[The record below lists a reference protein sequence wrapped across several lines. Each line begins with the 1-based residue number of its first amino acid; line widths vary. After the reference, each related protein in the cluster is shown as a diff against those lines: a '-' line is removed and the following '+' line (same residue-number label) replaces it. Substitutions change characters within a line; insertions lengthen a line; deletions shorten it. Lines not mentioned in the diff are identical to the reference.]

1 MSQLESGGTLARD
14 KLLEQIQ
21 NDLKNLSLES
31 KKSKALQGLREA
43 TEEAIVKVRSLSKT
57 TASGSAASDPSGLY
71 LVTNQILYPLV
82 HGCESKDLK
91 VIKLSLGLMQRLII
105 HQTVDFKGARYITD
119 TLWMLMEANME
130 ELKILQTVTLL
141 LTSSSV
147 VQHETLAKC
156 LVICFRL
163 NFTKDGHLNTIAGA
177 TVRQLVPV
185 VFERVT
191 APDQAHR
198 HVQEQPSPQFLQLTA
213 PLLPKHA
220 DAFVM
225 DAYLL
230 FHDIVLLVGAEQPIW
245 MTGIMEMTRSFGLEL
260 LESILTKFPLVFT
273 QHREFTLL
281 LKEKV
286 CSLVIKLFSPNI
298 KYRGGSAHP
307 GGGMSAQ
314 DKPFYPITSKLM
326 RVVSILILEY
336 HDILTTETEIFLSL
350 VMKFL
355 DPDKALWQNCI
366 ALEVIHKIMV
376 KPELLHFLCATFDMN
391 EHSTKVYQDMING
404 LGAFVQNVMSTPKNF
419 EIDHSSQGGGS
430 GNASGGSSG
439 NANGLAGSNVYGS
452 GGGISPQP
460 GFFYRNT
467 WKPLTLSFVGGQTK
481 ELYLDVSDK
490 LEVPTVSDGYGIS
503 LAYAC
508 LLDAVRSMS
517 LIIPTEIEG
526 DQLRLDN
533 PDRACWGQLIESSW
547 CGVLAALSLLLDAST
562 DDSGTENI
570 LKAMEVYSSICG
582 RLNVNKPRD
591 AYLASVCKA
600 SLPPH
605 YTLNVL
611 KSTPCTQNVSGPSK
625 GQGESHGLDGGNAPG
640 EGDIRHQVVAIGTP
654 LPTSSLP
661 TSAHQGPV
669 MLTAKNLQCMRSI
682 LSVAHCHGNLLG
694 QSWHII
700 LTTLQHLVW
709 ILGLKPVAGGGLAS
723 SVHTSSGENNSVI
736 TTAVLADLPVL
747 SNMVSRL
754 FESSDALSETSISHL
769 IEALCHLSEESME
782 LATTNREPSL
792 FAVAKLL
799 ETALVN
805 LNRLDVVWRPITS
818 HLLVVCQHP
827 HLRMR
832 QWGCEALTFLTKQSL
847 QHKFSTSMKDNP
859 RLQVQ
864 LLSPLAELCSIP
876 FPDVRQKQLD
886 TVLHILHSSGE
897 VVSHGWPLILTIV
910 GSIEQQH
917 SDILIR
923 SAFQCLQ
930 LIFADFLP
938 TIPYRCY
945 PQCVDCATTF
955 GSQMTELNVSLTA
968 VGLLWNLSDY
978 FYQNVK
984 MLRSL
989 SVEGENKIFPDFPGC
1004 KNIPSLDKLWMC
1016 LFYKLKDLCL
1026 DSRPAVRKSSGQT
1039 LFSTIAAHGSVL
1051 DGNTWQAVLWQV
1063 LFPLLDNVII
1073 QSDNASSEKVSQ
1085 SHVIMIHHSRNTAQK
1100 QWAETKVLTISGV
1113 VRVFNTKRKLLR
1125 TMDDYSK
1132 AWLLLLEYVEKMALS
1147 DTMEVSLAALKA
1159 MQEMVVSSGE
1169 EQAQNATSES
1179 MSLREVNWNICW
1191 KTWLK
1196 IGPQKTKFITH
1207 SPASLSQGQVLII
1220 GYIHIFQSLFP
1231 FVQSQFRVSDVEAL
1245 GSVLL
1250 GCMQVP
1256 IEADIESPEN
1266 LSPVHATAM
1275 DNLAKVEK
1283 LALSTNHDLI
1293 FEVFDV
1299 YFKVCHLAFHTHP
1312 EEDRFRDRLLL
1323 LGENTIERIA
1333 DFFMAAAKIE
1343 DGSFPLDQVMFKIAQ
1358 TLRTPLKLK
1367 YQCVK
1372 QSNWRVAINVL
1383 IKVLREGLPLARKRS
1398 QGRDF
1403 KAFWS
1408 ELALV
1413 LEYFLFPESI
1423 QEQDQEDKMADEAL
1437 DCHLIEILREE
1448 VLPHPG
1454 SIPTDF
1460 IRKIV
1465 ILLNKGSIHS
1475 TIHLSEDCSGSIG
1488 LREDFAKQCF
1498 ETLLDFSLLRTEDSQ
1513 HPEDETLG
1521 SQEDLCGSSSITNRL
1536 AITSLLLRFKEVLV
1550 DAIDGEKLNR
1560 NIPLQ
1565 RQKTAEIA
1573 FVLRAIATVIS
1584 SMKKS
1589 PQAKVDKK
1597 TWQQVIALYP
1607 YLVQCTE
1614 TNSPQIISSVKD
1626 ALLQYQDLLQPMH

>member
-1 MSQLESGGTLARD
+1 M
-14 KLLEQIQ
+14 
-21 NDLKNLSLES
+21 
-31 KKSKALQGLREA
+31 
-43 TEEAIVKVRSLSKT
+43 
-57 TASGSAASDPSGLY
+57 
-71 LVTNQILYPLV
+71 
-82 HGCESKDLK
+82 
-91 VIKLSLGLMQRLII
+91 
-105 HQTVDFKGARYITD
+105 
-119 TLWMLMEANME
+119 
-130 ELKILQTVTLL
+130 
-141 LTSSSV
+141 
-147 VQHETLAKC
+147 
-156 LVICFRL
+156 
-163 NFTKDGHLNTIAGA
+163 
-177 TVRQLVPV
+177 
-185 VFERVT
+185 
-191 APDQAHR
+191 
-198 HVQEQPSPQFLQLTA
+198 
-213 PLLPKHA
+213 
-220 DAFVM
+220 
-225 DAYLL
+225 
-230 FHDIVLLVGAEQPIW
+230 
-245 MTGIMEMTRSFGLEL
+245 
-260 LESILTKFPLVFT
+260 
-273 QHREFTLL
+273 
-281 LKEKV
+281 
-286 CSLVIKLFSPNI
+286 
-298 KYRGGSAHP
+298 
-307 GGGMSAQ
+307 
-314 DKPFYPITSKLM
+314 
-326 RVVSILILEY
+326 
-336 HDILTTETEIFLSL
+336 
-350 VMKFL
+350 
-355 DPDKALWQNCI
+355 
-366 ALEVIHKIMV
+366 
-376 KPELLHFLCATFDMN
+376 
-391 EHSTKVYQDMING
+391 
-404 LGAFVQNVMSTPKNF
+404 
-419 EIDHSSQGGGS
+419 
-430 GNASGGSSG
+430 
-439 NANGLAGSNVYGS
+439 
-452 GGGISPQP
+452 
-460 GFFYRNT
+460 
-467 WKPLTLSFVGGQTK
+467 
-481 ELYLDVSDK
+481 
-490 LEVPTVSDGYGIS
+490 
-503 LAYAC
+503 
-508 LLDAVRSMS
+508 
-517 LIIPTEIEG
+517 
-526 DQLRLDN
+526 
-533 PDRACWGQLIESSW
+533 
-547 CGVLAALSLLLDAST
+547 
-562 DDSGTENI
+562 
-570 LKAMEVYSSICG
+570 
-582 RLNVNKPRD
+582 
-591 AYLASVCKA
+591 
-600 SLPPH
+600 
-605 YTLNVL
+605 
-611 KSTPCTQNVSGPSK
+611 
-625 GQGESHGLDGGNAPG
+625 
-640 EGDIRHQVVAIGTP
+640 
-654 LPTSSLP
+654 
-661 TSAHQGPV
+661 
-669 MLTAKNLQCMRSI
+669 
-682 LSVAHCHGNLLG
+682 
-694 QSWHII
+694 
-700 LTTLQHLVW
+700 
-709 ILGLKPVAGGGLAS
+709 
-723 SVHTSSGENNSVI
+723 
-736 TTAVLADLPVL
+736 
-747 SNMVSRL
+747 
-754 FESSDALSETSISHL
+754 
-769 IEALCHLSEESME
+769 
-782 LATTNREPSL
+782 
-792 FAVAKLL
+792 
-799 ETALVN
+799 
-805 LNRLDVVWRPITS
+805 
-818 HLLVVCQHP
+818 
-827 HLRMR
+827 
-832 QWGCEALTFLTKQSL
+832 
-847 QHKFSTSMKDNP
+847 
-859 RLQVQ
+859 
-864 LLSPLAELCSIP
+864 
-876 FPDVRQKQLD
+876 
-886 TVLHILHSSGE
+886 
-897 VVSHGWPLILTIV
+897 
-910 GSIEQQH
+910 
-917 SDILIR
+917 
-923 SAFQCLQ
+923 
-930 LIFADFLP
+930 
-938 TIPYRCY
+938 
-945 PQCVDCATTF
+945 
-955 GSQMTELNVSLTA
+955 
-968 VGLLWNLSDY
+968 
-978 FYQNVK
+978 
-984 MLRSL
+984 
-989 SVEGENKIFPDFPGC
+989 
-1004 KNIPSLDKLWMC
+1004 
-1016 LFYKLKDLCL
+1016 
-1026 DSRPAVRKSSGQT
+1026 
-1039 LFSTIAAHGSVL
+1039 
-1051 DGNTWQAVLWQV
+1051 
-1063 LFPLLDNVII
+1063 II